1 MEKAIIDACE
11 ALRDRLERADDARRA
26 SAYAI
31 RKGRT
36 MYIVSEEARELRR
49 LDAIYAESR

>member
-11 ALRDRLERADDARRA
+11 ALRDRLERMDSAERSR
-26 SAYAI
+26 AYAI

-36 MYIVSEEARELRR
+36 LYLVSDEARELRR